1 MRVVV
6 IGATG
11 FTGSAITQELLAR
24 NHEVVGVARSTDSLP
39 GHRGLTA
46 EAGSVHDL
54 NFVQRVAT
62 GADAV
67 VIAIQSRATET
78 SPALSEAIVG
88 IAQTVAKTGA
98 RLGVVGGA
106 GSLFVAEGGP
116 RLFDTPEFPAAFVEG
131 SRGAYAVLQALL
143 ASDNSTGDWFYLSPA
158 AGYGKHNSGERL
170 GHYRT
175 GGDILV
181 KDAEGKS
188 DISQADYAIAF
199 VDELETPVHHRVRFT
214 AAY

>member
-6 IGATG
+6 VGATG
-11 FTGSAITQELLAR
+11 FTGGAITRELIAR
-24 NHEVVGVARSTDSLP
+24 GHQVVGVARTTDALADQP
-39 GHRGLTA
+39 NVIA
-46 EAGSVHDL
+46 EAGSIHDL
-54 NFVQRVAT
+54 NFVERVAT

-67 VIAIQSRATET
+67 VIAIPGRATEP

-88 IAQTVAKTGA
+88 IAKTIARTGA
-98 RLGVVGGA
+98 RLGIVGGA

-131 SRGAYAVLQALL
+131 SRSAYAVLQALQ
-143 ASDNSTGDWFYLSPA
+143 ASDDSTGDWFYLSPA
-158 AGYGKHNSGERL
+158 AGYGKHDPGERL

-181 KDAEGKS
+181 KDAEGNS
-188 DISQADYAIAF
+188 NISQADYAIAF
-199 VDELETPVHHRVRFT
+199 VDELETPIHHRCRFT